1 VHDETRSQS
10 AKSKEPEAN
19 EVGAL
24 ERALERF
31 VLDLDLDWDAFHYLL
46 LESLKEVDCNHEHAL
61 CRRILALM
69 GLEDEAIR
77 ACFSYFTLQGGGC
90 DCEVFLNVDMT
101 VTCSRIFG
109 PSIS

>member
-46 LESLKEVDCNHEHAL
+46 LESLKDVDCRA
-61 CRRILALM
+61 
-69 GLEDEAIR
+69 GLKN
-77 ACFSYFTLQGGGC
+77 
-90 DCEVFLNVDMT
+90 LNRT
-101 VTCSRIFG
+101 
-109 PSIS
+109 ISGVSA